1 MPYVFYD
8 TETTDVST
16 AFAQILQFA
25 AIKTDDD
32 LNEIERFEIR
42 CRLLPHV
49 IPSPKALLVTG
60 ISPETLTDPALPT
73 HYQAV
78 REIRQKL
85 MEWSPAIFIGY
96 NSIAFDE
103 ELLRQ
108 ALFQTL
114 HPAYLTNTNGNQRS
128 DAMRIAHAAHIY
140 QPNTISV
147 PINEKE
153 KQTFKLDRLAPING
167 FDHSRAHDAMGDV
180 EATIFVADLVKERAN
195 GIWQSMRRFVNK
207 KQVVDYVMTESCFA
221 LNERYF
227 GHMYSWLVTYC
238 GCNPDYD
245 SQLAVFD
252 LNSDPDKY
260 LSLSVEEL
268 IEVFNKSPKPIRVLI
283 ANRQP
288 IMMPAEHAPADTKA
302 LSVPESERNRRIEVI
317 QNDRTFRA
325 RVGEALSKR
334 FTDQEP
340 SQHLEKRIYDG
351 FTSWADKN
359 LLEEFH
365 EESWED
371 RIGLIERIQDRRL
384 VEYANRLV
392 YFERPDLLSD
402 RASQEMSDWLAY
414 RILTDDEPVPWMSI
428 SKALL
433 NLESELESADQDE
446 TEFLERI
453 REFLVDR
460 PNHLGVG

>member
-60 ISPETLTDPALPT
+60 ISPETLTDPSLPT

-252 LNSDPDKY
+252 LNYDPDKY

-317 QNDRTFRA
+317 QNGRTFRA

-334 FTDQEP
+334 FADQEP

-414 RILTDDEPVPWMSI
+414 RVLTDDEPVPWMSI

-453 REFLVDR
+453 REFLVAR

>member
-73 HYQAV
+73 HYEAV

-85 MEWSPAIFIGY
+85 MEWSPAVFIGY

-252 LNSDPDKY
+252 LNFDPDEY

-268 IEVFNKSPKPIRVLI
+268 IEVFNKSPKPIRVVI

-288 IMMPAEHAPADTKA
+288 IMMPA
-302 LSVPESERNRRIEVI
+302 
-317 QNDRTFRA
+317 
-325 RVGEALSKR
+325 
-334 FTDQEP
+334 
-340 SQHLEKRIYDG
+340 
-351 FTSWADKN
+351 
-359 LLEEFH
+359 
-365 EESWED
+365 
-371 RIGLIERIQDRRL
+371 
-384 VEYANRLV
+384 
-392 YFERPDLLSD
+392 
-402 RASQEMSDWLAY
+402 
-414 RILTDDEPVPWMSI
+414 
-428 SKALL
+428 
-433 NLESELESADQDE
+433 
-446 TEFLERI
+446 
-453 REFLVDR
+453 
-460 PNHLGVG
+460 

>member
-317 QNDRTFRA
+317 RNDRTFRA

-334 FTDQEP
+334 FADQEP

-351 FTSWADKN
+351 FTSWADQN

-460 PNHLGVG
+460 SNHLGVG